1 MSSSTTPRRL
11 SALPLVTTALVV
23 AVFGLVAALAYEH
36 AQVSVKEQQ
45 ALNTFFEER
54 NNHRRDVAALFLRAV
69 VDGDYRAARLLLR
82 PVAEAPP
89 QAPEAFGPEV
99 KLRDQIQGWLK
110 ERKLD
115 GKRFKGFERG
125 GELPGGG
132 GPPAAPNPD
141 QYVQIGGLEFED
153 GQVVNYRLTLVRANC
168 QTGRTSE
175 ANCWR
180 VDELVLW
187 SGERDG
193 PRPW

>member
-1 MSSSTTPRRL
+1 MASSTTSRRL

-23 AVFGLVAALAYEH
+23 AVLGLVGALAYQH
-36 AQVSVKEQQ
+36 GQVSAKAQQ
-45 ALNTFFEER
+45 ALNTFYEER

-69 VDGDYRAARLLLR
+69 VEGDYHAARLLLR
-82 PVAEAPP
+82 PVAEVPP
-89 QAPEAFGPEV
+89 QAPEAFGPEA
-99 KLRDQIQGWLK
+99 KLRDQVQGWLK

-115 GKRFKGFERG
+115 GKRFKGFGRG
-125 GELPGGG
+125 GELPGGQ
-132 GPPAAPNPD
+132 PPGTNPD

-153 GQVVNYRLTLVRANC
+153 GQVVNYRLTLVRADC
-168 QTGRTSE
+168 KTGRTLE

-180 VDELVLW
+180 VDELLLW

>member
-1 MSSSTTPRRL
+1 L
-11 SALPLVTTALVV
+11 AALALVTTALVV
-23 AVFGLVAALAYEH
+23 AVLGLVAALAYEH
-36 AQVSVKEQQ
+36 AQVSIKEQQ
-45 ALNTFFEER
+45 ALNTFYEER
-54 NNHRRDVAALFLRAV
+54 NSHRRDVAALFLRAV
-69 VDGDYRAARLLLR
+69 VEGDYRAARLLLR
-82 PVAEAPP
+82 TVAEVPP

-125 GELPGGG
+125 GELPGG
-132 GPPAAPNPD
+132 PPGTANPD
-141 QYVQIGGLEFED
+141 KYVQIGGLEFED
-153 GQVVNYRLTLVRANC
+153 GQVVKYRLTLVRANC
-168 QTGRTSE
+168 QSGRTSE
-175 ANCWR
+175 ANGWR

>member
-82 PVAEAPP
+82 PVAEVPP
-89 QAPEAFGPEV
+89 RAPEAFGPEV

-125 GELPGGG
+125 GELPGGT
-132 GPPAAPNPD
+132 PRTPNPD
-141 QYVQIGGLEFED
+141 RYVQIGG
-153 GQVVNYRLTLVRANC
+153 
-168 QTGRTSE
+168 
-175 ANCWR
+175 
-180 VDELVLW
+180 
-187 SGERDG
+187 
-193 PRPW
+193 

>member
-1 MSSSTTPRRL
+1 MSSSTTSPRL
-11 SALPLVTTALVV
+11 SALLLVTTVLAV
-23 AVFGLVAALAYEH
+23 AVLGLLAALAYEH
-36 AQVSVKEQQ
+36 TQLSGNEQQ
-45 ALNTFFEER
+45 ALNTFYEEL

-69 VDGDYRAARLLLR
+69 VEGDYRAARLLLR
-82 PVAEAPP
+82 PVAEVPP
-89 QAPEAFGPEV
+89 RAPEAFGPEV

-125 GELPGGG
+125 GEVPGGALG
-132 GPPAAPNPD
+132 TPD
-141 QYVQIGGLEFED
+141 RYFQIGGLQFED

-175 ANCWR
+175 ATGWR
-180 VDELVLW
+180 VDELLLW